1 MIDCKDLHMAIT
13 DLEIY
18 HHLYLFL
25 GRWHLIILGPAD
37 SSTILG
43 AHVVCIWDRHDA
55 RNLRLFGYTLH
66 TNHYICL
73 NISTSYNYKTYHR
86 RSQEIRVRQHEVDQ
100 RQLICCSS
108 LRDIATPSFNGC
120 FNCDLQVTRPERVF
134 SGIIVYHLSVYVL
147 GYPCLDQSMTPR
159 LRFTSL
165 LNRLVAD
172 TY

>member
-1 MIDCKDLHMAIT
+1 MAIT

-25 GRWHLIILGPAD
+25 GQTHLIILGPAD
-37 SSTILG
+37 NSTISG
-43 AHVVCIWDRHDA
+43 ARVLCIWDRH
-55 RNLRLFGYTLH
+55 NGCYLRWSGCGLH

-73 NISTSYNYKTYHR
+73 NISTWYNYKTYHW

-134 SGIIVYHLSVYVL
+134 SGIIVYHWSVYVL